1 MEAGH
6 SGLFE
11 LAYHTSAQDDREVQL
26 KVVALLNKR
35 QNVRKCVTLHR
46 HICPRRNNSRR
57 RIPDVSGTKDEFRRP
72 GSLDTNLESICVST
86 VGGLMVKNMS

>member
-26 KVVALLNKR
+26 KAVALLNKT
-35 QNVRKCVTLHR
+35 QNMRKCVIVR
-46 HICPRRNNSRR
+46 WHICPRRNNSRR
-57 RIPDVSGTKDEFRRP
+57 RIPAVSGTTDEFR
-72 GSLDTNLESICVST
+72 SLDTNLESICVST